1 MCQRSVK
8 LTWLV
13 VLFTTACTHPPM
25 VEPLNGALELRVRCQ
40 RAVVGGGF
48 EAHEEVRFFPPN
60 RTALVVCDMW
70 DRHWCRG
77 AEARVAELA
86 PRLNEVVARARAR
99 GVLVIHAPSTC
110 TAFYAGTAAR
120 ARAVSGARSP
130 CTTIVPDL
138 NTWNFGFPPASFSFE
153 SNTTT
158 RGSAPRTSRTV
169 RWGSSLRTVPA
180 PTAMAS
186 WVARSRWPSR
196 RDALPV
202 IHRLCPF
209 AQAIMP
215 SRLTA
220 AFNVTH
226 GRPRVEA
233 KWTSR

>member
-1 MCQRSVK
+1 MSERTWSRARRRSASRTSK
-8 LTWLV
+8 R
-13 VLFTTACTHPPM
+13 P
-25 VEPLNGALELRVRCQ
+25 E
-40 RAVVGGGF
+40 RAV
-48 EAHEEVRFFPPN
+48 
-60 RTALVVCDMW
+60 RT
-70 DRHWCRG
+70 RIG
-77 AEARVAELA
+77 TSPA
-86 PRLNEVVARARAR
+86 P
-99 GVLVIHAPSTC
+99 
-110 TAFYAGTAAR
+110 AAR